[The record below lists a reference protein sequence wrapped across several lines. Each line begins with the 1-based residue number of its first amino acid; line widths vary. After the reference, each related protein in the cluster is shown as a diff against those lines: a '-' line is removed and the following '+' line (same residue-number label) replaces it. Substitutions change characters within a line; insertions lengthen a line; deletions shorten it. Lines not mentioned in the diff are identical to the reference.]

1 MTDVAVSQGSVS
13 TLKGSAQGS
22 ALFARIGFALAIY
35 LFRATLDLSYV
46 AFLSES
52 FLDDPITPM
61 PLNLDAT
68 RVAASYLLL
77 VPIAALLP
85 FDKKD
90 LSGIFFLSA
99 VAFLYVPMTS
109 LIGMNSEKRLDV
121 SIITCLSILLSF
133 AIVKFPMPPWP
144 IPMLNHGFATATT
157 ISASFVVLFVVWSV
171 VSGAAFKANL
181 NLSDIYLYR
190 EDASATLDPGP
201 MAYLNLWAQKVF
213 NPFLLAV
220 GLFNRKR
227 ILVLGCIALQLYF
240 FAVTQHRTHI
250 FVPVLVIFVYVLYTR
265 PFSIANIYNLMSLS
279 ILGLLVAS
287 LQFDLEEALAILV
300 RRAFF
305 VAPSVAHDWIDFFQV
320 NPHVYFA
327 DNILKDVISNSY
339 TAENL
344 PSLMSQLIFDG
355 VAFGFNVGLVG
366 AGFAQLGL
374 AGVALYATTLGLIV
388 RFLNEMIA
396 RGLPAF
402 LAAAVLFEPLRT
414 AWADSDLLTA
424 ILSHGIFIGTAL
436 MWVHGCGTATVQRG
450 PLPQVGIRKT

>member
-190 EDASATLDPGP
+190 EDASTRARWLISTYG
-201 MAYLNLWAQKVF
+201 
-213 NPFLLAV
+213 
-220 GLFNRKR
+220 RKKSS
-227 ILVLGCIALQLYF
+227 
-240 FAVTQHRTHI
+240 THSCW
-250 FVPVLVIFVYVLYTR
+250 LSD
-265 PFSIANIYNLMSLS
+265 FSIGSGYSCS
-279 ILGLLVAS
+279 VAS
-287 LQFDLEEALAILV
+287 HCNF
-300 RRAFF
+300 
-305 VAPSVAHDWIDFFQV
+305 
-320 NPHVYFA
+320 
-327 DNILKDVISNSY
+327 IS
-339 TAENL
+339 
-344 PSLMSQLIFDG
+344 
-355 VAFGFNVGLVG
+355 
-366 AGFAQLGL
+366 
-374 AGVALYATTLGLIV
+374 
-388 RFLNEMIA
+388 
-396 RGLPAF
+396 
-402 LAAAVLFEPLRT
+402 
-414 AWADSDLLTA
+414 LL
-424 ILSHGIFIGTAL
+424 
-436 MWVHGCGTATVQRG
+436 
-450 PLPQVGIRKT
+450 